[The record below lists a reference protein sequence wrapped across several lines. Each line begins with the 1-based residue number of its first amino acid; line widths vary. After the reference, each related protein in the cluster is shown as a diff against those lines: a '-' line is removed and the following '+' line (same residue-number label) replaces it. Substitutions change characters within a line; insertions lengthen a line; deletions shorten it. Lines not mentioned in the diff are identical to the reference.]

1 MRDAASA
8 FVPAAPHAAGL
19 RIVAAGAHTTDAC
32 VREADAVS
40 EEGERLADVVR
51 PCSGDGD
58 GVLLVSHERSALMAA
73 DVGVGVAD
81 PQGTSPWGADLYLD
95 GDLAPAVVIVEACRT
110 ARETARRGVCL
121 ARAA

>member
-1 MRDAASA
+1 
-8 FVPAAPHAAGL
+8 
-19 RIVAAGAHTTDAC
+19 
-32 VREADAVS
+32 
-40 EEGERLADVVR
+40 
-51 PCSGDGD
+51 
-58 GVLLVSHERSALMAA
+58 MAA

-110 ARETARRGVCL
+110 AWETARRGVRL